1 MRRKS
6 VKINVIGGGPSGLYF
21 ALLAKR
27 RFGRAT
33 VEVFEQNPRG
43 ATYGFGIALADRGLD
58 RLRQADAASYE
69 AIVKASFFARHR
81 TIKHPQQTIF
91 VEGGGYGGAIARLRL
106 LEILE
111 SHCEAAGVRLQFG
124 VRVEELA
131 GIDDADLV
139 VGADGV
145 NSTVR
150 KRHEAAFG
158 TTTWTLTNRLAWYG
172 TEKHFP
178 YPVLSF
184 RRYDGGYFVGVAY
197 PYSERMSTFVA
208 ECDAGTWLRLGL
220 DKMSD
225 DERRLLAERVFA
237 EELGGSP
244 LISNKSLW
252 HCLPV
257 VRNKQWSVG
266 HRVLIGDALHS
277 AHPSIGSGTR
287 IAMEDAIA
295 LADALAS
302 SPTDIRGAL
311 ANFRE
316 AREPTKAKLVA
327 AAEKSFT
334 WYESFPTKMDSL
346 DAVPFVFDFL
356 TRTGR
361 VDASRLYAEYP
372 HFMKR
377 YGADW
382 AAEVH
387 R

>member
-1 MRRKS
+1 M
-6 VKINVIGGGPSGLYF
+6 KINVIGGGPSGLYF

-27 RFGRAT
+27 WLGHAR

-43 ATYGFGIALADRGLD
+43 ATYGFGIALADRGLE
-58 RLRQADAASYE
+58 RLRQADATSHE

-81 TIKHPQQTIF
+81 TISHPTQTLF

-106 LEILE
+106 LQILE
-111 SHCEAAGVRLQFG
+111 AHCEMAGVRLNYG
-124 VRVEELA
+124 ARVEELA
-131 GIDDADLV
+131 AMDDADLV

-145 NSTVR
+145 NSIVR

-158 TTTWTLTNRLAWYG
+158 TTAWTLTNRLAWYG

-178 YPVLSF
+178 YPVMSF
-184 RRYDGGYFVGVAY
+184 RRHDGGHFVGVAY

-220 DKMSD
+220 DRMSD
-225 DERRLLAERVFA
+225 DERRMMAEQVFS
-237 EELGGSP
+237 EELGGSS
-244 LISNKSLW
+244 LISNKSIW
-252 HCLPV
+252 HSLPV

-295 LADALAS
+295 LADAVTK
-302 SPTDIRGAL
+302 SPTDIRSAL
-311 ANFRE
+311 VKFRE
-316 AREPTKAKLVA
+316 VREPAKAKLVT

-334 WYESFPTKMDSL
+334 WYESFPAKMDSL
-346 DAVPFVFDFL
+346 DAVPFIFDFL

-387 R
+387 P

>member
-1 MRRKS
+1 M
-6 VKINVIGGGPSGLYF
+6 KINVIGGGPSGLYF

-27 RFGRAT
+27 RHANAR

-43 ATYGFGIALADRGLD
+43 ATYGFGIALADRGLGH
-58 RLRQADAASYE
+58 LRRADAASHD

-81 TIKHPQQTIF
+81 FITHPAQTIF
-91 VEGGGYGGAIARLRL
+91 VEGGGHSGAIARLRL
-106 LEILE
+106 LQILE
-111 SHCEAAGVRLQFG
+111 THCEAAGVRLHHG
-124 VRVEELA
+124 VR
-131 GIDDADLV
+131 IDDLGALEDADLV

-145 NSTVR
+145 NSIVR
-150 KRHEAAFG
+150 KRHETAFG
-158 TTTWTLTNRLAWYG
+158 TTTWMLTNRLAWYG
-172 TEKHFP
+172 TDKHFP

-184 RRYDGGYFVGVAY
+184 RRHDGGHFVGVAY
-197 PYSERMSTFVA
+197 PYTERMSTFVA
-208 ECDAGTWLRLGL
+208 ECDAGTWQRLGL
-220 DKMSD
+220 DRMSD
-225 DERRLLAERVFA
+225 DERRLLAEQVFA

-244 LISNKSLW
+244 LISNKSVW

-257 VRNKQWSVG
+257 VRNRQWSVD

-295 LADALAS
+295 LADALTR
-302 SPTDIRGAL
+302 SPNDIRGTL
-311 ANFRE
+311 AGFRE
-316 AREPTKAKLVA
+316 AREPAKAKLVA

-334 WYESFPTKMDSL
+334 WYESFPAKVEAL

-361 VDASRLYAEYP
+361 VDAARLQAEYP
-372 HFMKR
+372 EFMKR
-377 YGADW
+377 YGASW
-382 AAEVH
+382 ADHSSPAEVY